1 METTGRVAEPGA
13 PRAHDE
19 PDVWKVAAAGDA
31 LHADT
36 CGARAGLATSAS
48 CGDGA

>member
-13 PRAHDE
+13 PRARDE
-19 PDVWKVAAAGDA
+19 PHLREVAAAGNA